1 MIENEDLKNY
11 MGISFISNEEKK
23 KPSAFEPEAHKY
35 NMSSSYFTM
44 MYGENFIN
52 SIMQCRVQK
61 ENAVIQG
68 TILKQSSIIPFENN
82 HLLIGLLTV

>member
-1 MIENEDLKNY
+1 MKK
-11 MGISFISNEEKK
+11 KK

-61 ENAVIQG
+61 EKCSDSGYNSQ
-68 TILKQSSIIPFENN
+68 TK
-82 HLLIGLLTV
+82 